1 MRSQSVSFNRE
12 QKQAV
17 THPGGPIRV
26 LAVAGSG
33 KTLVLT
39 RRIVHLVNEHRVD
52 PANILAI
59 TFARKAAQEIK
70 DRLKAALDGRSKQVT
85 AGTFHSVCFRI
96 LRRESYPSARL
107 TVLDDDTQLELIL
120 EAGKKGNGGM
130 DPVELGRA
138 ISLAKSELLSP
149 AELAM
154 RTGDDLHT
162 QRIAKV
168 YEFYERL
175 KLRRHLLDFDD
186 LIYHCYRLLATDEEV
201 LSRYR
206 SIYRHILVDE
216 FQDSSRG
223 MVEIVKLLGE
233 PENNLWV
240 AGDDDQCIHTYRGA
254 RAEYFISLD
263 EHYRESLTTI
273 EMSLNYRSTR
283 TIIESANRLISH
295 NRTRVAKRMKTRNP
309 RGEEVEI
316 LSARDE
322 EHEAKLVVERIR
334 ILGQAGFRLRDMAI
348 LGRCH
353 HQMPPIEQ
361 ALFLLDLPYST
372 PAGVMLY
379 ERTEIR
385 RVLGTA
391 RVLAQGDA
399 PKTLDDEELAVLV
412 ALHQDDGTPD
422 PKSLPPAD
430 LIYLSRIITKK
441 TKDLSTDAEERSLS
455 ETYLDVLESLAST
468 FDSLDHLLKHVENAR
483 GLSVQ
488 AGRNRVTLSTIHQAK
503 GLEFPVVFIV
513 GVEEGILPHH
523 NSLEKG
529 GAAIEEERRLM
540 YVAVTRAMKKL
551 VVTYCERRNGKEV
564 MPSRFIAEMR
574 S

>member
-1 MRSQSVSFNRE
+1 MRRQSVSFNRE

-17 THPGGPIRV
+17 THPGGPVRV

-39 RRIVHLVNEHRVD
+39 RRIIHLVNEHRVD

-70 DRLKAALDGRSKQVT
+70 DRLKAALDGKSERVT

-107 TVLDDDTQLELIL
+107 RVLDDDTQQELIL
-120 EAGKKGNGGM
+120 EASKKTNGTM

-149 AELAM
+149 TELAM
-154 RTGDDLHT
+154 RNGEDLHT

-168 YEFYERL
+168 YESYERL

-186 LIYHCYRLLATDEEV
+186 LICHCYRLLATDEEV

-206 SIYRHILVDE
+206 AIYRHVLVDE

-223 MVEIVKLLGE
+223 MVEIARLLGE

-240 AGDDDQCIHTYRGA
+240 AGDDDQCIHAFRGA
-254 RAEYFISLD
+254 RADYFISLE

-295 NRTRVAKRMKTRNP
+295 NSTRVAKRMKTKNP
-309 RGEEVEI
+309 KGEDVEI
-316 LSARDE
+316 LGARDE
-322 EHEAKLVVERIR
+322 EDEAKLVVERIR

-348 LGRCH
+348 LARCH
-353 HQMPPIEQ
+353 HQMPAIEQ
-361 ALFLLDLPYST
+361 ALLLADLPYTT
-372 PAGVMLY
+372 PAGAMLY
-379 ERTEIR
+379 ERSEIR

-391 RVLAQGDA
+391 RVLAQGEV
-399 PKTLDDEELAVLV
+399 PKSLDDEELTLLV
-412 ALHQDDGTPD
+412 ALHHHDGTPD
-422 PKSLPPAD
+422 LRSLPPAD
-430 LIYLSRIITKK
+430 IIYLSRLIIKK
-441 TKDLSTDAEERSLS
+441 TKELSTGAEERSLS
-455 ETYLDVLESLAST
+455 EAYLDVLESLAST
-468 FDSLDHLLKHVENAR
+468 FDSLDHLLEHIERAR
-483 GLSVQ
+483 WLSVQ
-488 AGRNRVTLSTIHQAK
+488 AGKDRVTLSTIHQAK